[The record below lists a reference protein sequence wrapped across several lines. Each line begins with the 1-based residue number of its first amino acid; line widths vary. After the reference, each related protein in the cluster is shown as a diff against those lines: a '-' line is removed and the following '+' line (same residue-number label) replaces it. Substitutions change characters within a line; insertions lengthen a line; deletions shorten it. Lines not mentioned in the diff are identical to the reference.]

1 MYLIWNSN
9 CTQTRLKAGSLL
21 IYEQTKNLKL
31 CVANV
36 DILFTHVS
44 IELDLIV
51 V

>member
-9 CTQTRLKAGSLL
+9 CTQARLKAGSLL
-21 IYEQTKNLKL
+21 IYKQTKNLKH